1 LEELNTAL
9 TQVDKSLKALRNN
22 LSAAMRIPATHDA
35 VYETATDIFSRQSE
49 FNLTREKPERLRIR
63 HLARK
68 RFVLGYPP
76 RKHQDTS
83 IGDALNWE
91 WIIECAKKS
100 QRSVIIV
107 SRDSDYGLTFE
118 DESYLNEWLRH
129 EFSERV
135 GGKHQVSLTQSLSTA
150 LKQIKVRVTKA
161 EEESEEKLIKATEPR
176 PIDYLKAI
184 TAADLE
190 KALQYS
196 NDFNEMLRR
205 LSEPEKKMR
214 ELNDAGQRVLE
225 ALGIGVSLSPQ

>member
-1 LEELNTAL
+1 MPS
-9 TQVDKSLKALRNN
+9 VSGG
-22 LSAAMRIPATHDA
+22 AAGDW
-35 VYETATDIFSRQSE
+35 
-49 FNLTREKPERLRIR
+49 RIR

-76 RKHQDTS
+76 RKDQDTS
-83 IGDALNWE
+83 IGDAINWE
-91 WIIECAKKS
+91 WTIECAKKS

-176 PIDYLKAI
+176 RIDYLKSI
-184 TAADLE
+184 TTADLE

-205 LSEPEKKMR
+205 LSEPEKKMK
-214 ELNDAGQRVLE
+214 ELNDGSQIR
-225 ALGIGVSLSPQ
+225 LGICDTFSTKCLKNSLQQPRLLWAISYRQEPANTRTRKKNRAFT